1 MRNMY
6 KAVWGIKYRSYVE
19 KSSFFEGLKVSQK
32 DVEGTEEVFHKKCR
46 VLFIETRPN
55 S

>member
-1 MRNMY
+1 M
-6 KAVWGIKYRSYVE
+6 K
-19 KSSFFEGLKVSQK
+19 KSSFFEGFKVGQK
-32 DVEGTEEVFHKKCR
+32 HVEGPEEVFHKICT